1 MLPPPQVRTT
11 RKQLHTNTTATSTI
25 ETYRRLEK
33 EKKQCQPS
41 LVLLVAV
48 VAVLDAQEIPY
59 YLRETFALEETFV
72 PAVHGVSY

>member
-1 MLPPPQVRTT
+1 
-11 RKQLHTNTTATSTI
+11 
-25 ETYRRLEK
+25 LEK